1 MKKLLTSLIAASLLL
16 PTTTLASSTRPGS
29 RVTHGSLN
37 SSARTKGPTCLV
49 LVDDGEF
56 VEEKWKKCE
65 VVIDETGVT
74 HPIGK
79 ITNVVQW
86 TTDEKDFNVGGALG
100 GAVAGGVAGTGLG
113 LGSCLVFGP
122 LCIITAPA
130 IMSGG
135 LTGGATVGGKPQGK
149 YFTVIGDADNGD
161 RIIQEFYY
169 GSSKQVKKTTR
180 TLLLTTKLAEGELRN
195 EI

>member
-29 RVTHGSLN
+29 RVTHDSLN

-79 ITNVVQW
+79 ITDVVQW
-86 TTDEKDFNVGGALG
+86 TTEEKEFNVAGGI
-100 GAVAGGVAGTGLG
+100 VGGVAGAGVGFAAG
-113 LGSCLVFGP
+113 LGSCAFLGP
-122 LCIITAPA
+122 FCLITAPA
-130 IMSGG
+130 IMN
-135 LTGGATVGGKPQGK
+135 GGAMVGGAAGGVGTGK
-149 YFTVIGDADNGD
+149 FFTVIGDDAQGQ
-161 RIIQEFYY
+161 RLIQEIYY
-169 GSSKQVKKTTR
+169 PTGKAARKASKD
-180 TLLLTTKLAEGELRN
+180 LLNTTKLVEGETR
-195 EI
+195 

>member
-1 MKKLLTSLIAASLLL
+1 MKKLLTSLIAASMLL
-16 PTTTLASSTRPGS
+16 PTTVLANSIRPGS

-79 ITNVVQW
+79 IVNVVQW
-86 TTDEKDFNVGGALG
+86 TTEKKEFNVAGGIVGGAA
-100 GAVAGGVAGTGLG
+100 GATVGFAAGLG
-113 LGSCLVFGP
+113 TCVFAGPFCL
-122 LCIITAPA
+122 ITAPA
-130 IMSGG
+130 LMNAGG
-135 LTGGATVGGKPQGK
+135 GVGAGAGGQGTGKF
-149 YFTVIGDADNGD
+149 FTVVGDDING
-161 RIIQEFYY
+161 RRLIQEFHY
-169 GSSKQVKKTTR
+169 SSGRTVKKAQKK
-180 TLLLTTKLAEGELRN
+180 LLKTTKLAEGEVR
-195 EI
+195 